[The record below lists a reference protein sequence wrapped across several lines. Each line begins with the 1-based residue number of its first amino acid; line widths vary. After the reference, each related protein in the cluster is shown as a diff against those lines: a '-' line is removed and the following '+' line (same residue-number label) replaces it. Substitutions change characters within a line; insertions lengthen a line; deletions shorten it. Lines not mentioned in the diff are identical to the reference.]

1 MCMPHIGAQV
11 PRALML
17 HWSFPVLLSSGLTKD
32 SHRECCIPL
41 MVSFSQ
47 EALACVRCWSAT
59 CNLVHWVKEIQHS
72 YRLHPMCTSPHLD
85 VLFWKV
91 VSTIWHI
98 SNAILV
104 YSCDIFVSKWLWF
117 FIIDTPSWV
126 HTLPTDPAER
136 THRDQGQL
144 LHCPTRL
151 AGKGSY
157 LVDQR
162 CWQPRM
168 VEAFHAHLWLSKT
181 KSHLAKTKNW
191 GICNIHQYYF
201 CTASEIII
209 LHCTCHGTRVF
220 SEVPAKIAGPLTHTN
235 TWQMN

>member
-1 MCMPHIGAQV
+1 MHKYHE
-11 PRALML
+11 
-17 HWSFPVLLSSGLTKD
+17 HWCSIDLSLFYWAPGWQRILIENVAYHWWCPF
-32 SHRECCIPL
+32 HRRRWHVWDADQQPAII
-41 MVSFSQ
+41 
-47 EALACVRCWSAT
+47 
-59 CNLVHWVKEIQHS
+59 VHWVKEIQYS

-85 VLFWKV
+85 VLFWNV

-144 LHCPTRL
+144 SHCPTRL

-168 VEAFHAHLWLSKT
+168 VEA
-181 KSHLAKTKNW
+181 
-191 GICNIHQYYF
+191 
-201 CTASEIII
+201 
-209 LHCTCHGTRVF
+209 
-220 SEVPAKIAGPLTHTN
+220 
-235 TWQMN
+235 